1 MPNGDINIFGETNFR
16 NKRVEFGIK
25 LDDRRRHMYVIGKTG
40 MGKSHLLRHLA
51 YNDIQAGR
59 GLAFVDPHG
68 DSADWL
74 LEYIPAS
81 RINDVVYINPTDID
95 FPIAFNVLEKV
106 DRRYHN
112 LVADGLVG
120 VFKKIWAESWGP
132 RLEYLMRNAIL
143 SLLDYQDSTLLG
155 VTRMLV
161 DKSYRKK
168 VIKRIQ
174 DPVVKAFWM
183 DEFSKYNDK
192 FLVEA
197 IAPIQNK
204 IGQFL
209 ANAVIRNIVGQPQ
222 STINLREI
230 MDQGKIL
237 ILNLSK
243 GKIGEASSA
252 LLGAMII
259 TKLQLAAMSRA
270 DIPEEQR
277 RDFFLYVDEFQ
288 TFATESFADI
298 LSEARKYRLSLV
310 MAHQYIEQMPEEVA
324 AAVFGNVGS
333 LISFRVGAADA
344 EVLETEFAPVFMQT
358 DLVNL
363 PKYGFYI
370 KLMIDGVA
378 SDGFSAN
385 TVNMQFAPTGNMNKV
400 INVSRERYANPREKV
415 EEKIARWSGVF
426 EGKEG
431 EDKDSYE
438 EEEDFRS
445 GKSRPR
451 SGGGGQSFP
460 ARQDSRSASFAPKKF
475 PPRNPSPLP
484 ASPPRASFNQ
494 PVRSQPARPPV
505 QHYSAPR
512 PVAASANKPFPRP
525 VARPAVSRPILP
537 KAATSQP
544 ARQPVQRTPA
554 PRPVV
559 APISSPSPRPV
570 SRPASPRPVQQKAPT
585 PPCTVRRMA
594 PPPVRHYPTPPPI
607 PPRTR
612 TVPKTAKPEPGISLA
627 EAVKRPPQPTH
638 QPKVSKSRPSQQAI
652 PPNRAVRL

>member
-1 MPNGDINIFGETNFR
+1 MPNAEINSFGQTNYR
-16 NKRVEFGIK
+16 NRRVEFGIK

-59 GLAFVDPHG
+59 GIAFVDPHG

-161 DKSYRKK
+161 DKAYRKK
-168 VIKRIQ
+168 VIARVQ
-174 DPVVKAFWM
+174 DPVVKAFWVE
-183 DEFSKYNDK
+183 EFAKYNDK

-197 IAPIQNK
+197 ISPIQNK

-222 STINLREI
+222 STINIREI

-298 LSEARKYRLSLV
+298 LSEARKYRLGLV

-324 AAVFGNVGS
+324 AAVFGNVGT

-344 EVLETEFAPVFMQT
+344 EVLETEFAPVFMQK

-363 PKYGFYI
+363 PKFGFYI

-385 TVNMQFAPTGNMNKV
+385 TVNMKFTPTGNKDKV
-400 INVSRERYANPREKV
+400 IRVSRERYANPRSVV

-426 EGKEG
+426 EGKVG
-431 EDKDSYE
+431 VDKDSYE
-438 EEEDFRS
+438 KEDEARNN
-445 GKSRPR
+445 KSR
-451 SGGGGQSFP
+451 FKP
-460 ARQDSRSASFAPKKF
+460 AVSRPVLGHQENRPASFAPKSY
-475 PPRNPSPLP
+475 PPKNNFSRPPINRPAPTAVNRASNYQPAPRPIMSSAP
-484 ASPPRASFNQ
+484 ASHSAPAPTPYPSQRPAVSHPIVSRPASVSPKPRLS
-494 PVRSQPARPPV
+494 PPV
-505 QHYSAPR
+505 SAPR
-512 PVAASANKPFPRP
+512 PVPAPRAN
-525 VARPAVSRPILP
+525 
-537 KAATSQP
+537 TS
-544 ARQPVQRTPA
+544 

-559 APISSPSPRPV
+559 SSRPV
-570 SRPASPRPVQQKAPT
+570 SAPSKQRST
-585 PPCTVRRMA
+585 PPA
-594 PPPVRHYPTPPPI
+594 RHYPTPPPPI

-612 TVPKTAKPEPGISLA
+612 IVPKTAKPVATGISLK
-627 EAVKRPPQPTH
+627 EAVKQGPQSVH
-638 QPKVSKSRPSQQAI
+638 QPKINKPRGDRRPL
-652 PPNRAVRL
+652 PPGQKAVLGK

>member
-16 NKRVEFGIK
+16 NRRVEFGIK

-174 DPVVKAFWM
+174 DPVVKAFWV

-197 IAPIQNK
+197 ISPIQNK

-222 STINLREI
+222 STINIREI

-270 DIPEEQR
+270 DVPEEQR

-324 AAVFGNVGS
+324 AAVFGNVGT

-344 EVLETEFAPVFMQT
+344 EVLETEFAPVFTQN

-363 PKYGFYI
+363 PKYGFYV

-385 TVNMQFAPTGNMNKV
+385 TVNMQFAPTGNRDKV

-445 GKSRPR
+445 GKSRSRPN
-451 SGGGGQSFP
+451 SGGQSYP
-460 ARQDSRSASFAPKKF
+460 ARRDNRSASFPPQKY
-475 PPRNPSPLP
+475 PPRSPSLLP
-484 ASPPRASFNQ
+484 AKSLPRSTFNQ
-494 PVRSQPARPPV
+494 PVKSQPAPARPPV
-505 QHYSAPR
+505 QHYP
-512 PVAASANKPFPRP
+512 AS
-525 VARPAVSRPILP
+525 RPAVV
-537 KAATSQP
+537 P
-544 ARQPVQRTPA
+544 AKKPL
-554 PRPVV
+554 PRPM
-559 APISSPSPRPV
+559 PRPAV
-570 SRPASPRPVQQKAPT
+570 ARPVQQKEST
-585 PPCTVRRMA
+585 

-607 PPRTR
+607 PSRTR
-612 TVPKTAKPEPGISLA
+612 TVPKTAKPEVGISLR
-627 EAVKRPPQPTH
+627 EAVKQQPQPTH
-638 QPKVSKSRPSQQAI
+638 QPKALKSHPGRQAI
-652 PPNRAVRL
+652 PPDRAVRF

>member
-1 MPNGDINIFGETNFR
+1 MPNGDINVFGETNFR

-40 MGKSHLLRHLA
+40 MGKSHLLKHLA

-174 DPVVKAFWM
+174 DPVVKAFWV

-197 IAPIQNK
+197 ISPIQNK

-222 STINLREI
+222 STINIREI
-230 MDQGKIL
+230 MDEGKIL

-298 LSEARKYRLSLV
+298 LSEARKYRLGLI

-324 AAVFGNVGS
+324 AAVFGNVGT
-333 LISFRVGAADA
+333 LVSFRVGAADA
-344 EVLETEFAPVFMQT
+344 EVLETEFAPVFMQQ

-363 PKYGFYI
+363 PKFGFYI

-385 TVNMQFAPTGNMNKV
+385 TVNMKFAATGNKEKV
-400 INVSRERYANPREKV
+400 IRVSRERYANPREQV

-438 EEEDFRS
+438 QAEDFHS
-445 GKSRPR
+445 NKSRPKFA
-451 SGGGGQSFP
+451 GGNGKSLPHQVDNWPKAAAPRHPSKGGDERQNLNRP
-460 ARQDSRSASFAPKKF
+460 A
-475 PPRNPSPLP
+475 P
-484 ASPPRASFNQ
+484 ATIN
-494 PVRSQPARPPV
+494 RPP
-505 QHYSAPR
+505 QNKLPR
-512 PVAASANKPFPRP
+512 SFRP
-525 VARPAVSRPILP
+525 AQAGSRPAVMP
-537 KAATSQP
+537 QP
-544 ARQPVQRTPA
+544 SSLQRSVAQPV
-554 PRPVV
+554 
-559 APISSPSPRPV
+559 V
-570 SRPASPRPVQQKAPT
+570 SRPVPQELSPSRPA
-585 PPCTVRRMA
+585 
-594 PPPVRHYPTPPPI
+594 RHYPTPPPI

-612 TVPKTAKPEPGISLA
+612 TVPKAAKSEAGISLR
-627 EAVKRPPQPTH
+627 EAVKQQPQPTH
-638 QPKVSKSRPSQQAI
+638 QPKAAKSRRGRQVI
-652 PPNRAVRL
+652 PPNQAVRF

>member
-1 MPNGDINIFGETNFR
+1 MFHDEVNVFGETNFR
-16 NKRVEFGIK
+16 NKRVQFGIK
-25 LDDRRRHMYVIGKTG
+25 TDDRRRHMYVIGKTG

-74 LEYIPAS
+74 LDYIPAG
-81 RINDVVYINPTDID
+81 RINDVVFINPTDID

-143 SLLDYQDSTLLG
+143 ALLDYQDSTLLG

-168 VIKRIQ
+168 VIARIH
-174 DPVVKAFWM
+174 DPVVKAFWVG
-183 DEFSKYNDK
+183 EFSKYNDK

-197 IAPIQNK
+197 ISPIQNK
-204 IGQFL
+204 VGQFL

-243 GKIGEASSA
+243 GKIGEESSA

-270 DIPEEQR
+270 DIAEEAR

-298 LSEARKYRLSLV
+298 LSEARKYRLSLI
-310 MAHQYIEQMPEEVA
+310 MAHQYIEQMPEAVA
-324 AAVFGNVGS
+324 SAVFGNVGT
-333 LISFRVGAADA
+333 LVSFRVGAADA
-344 EVLETEFAPVFMQT
+344 EVLEKEFAPVFMQN

-385 TVNMQFAPTGNMNKV
+385 TVNMKFASAGNKDKV
-400 INVSRERYANPREKV
+400 IKVSRERYANPREKV

-426 EGKEG
+426 EGKES
-431 EDKDSYE
+431 EEKDSYE
-438 EEEDFRS
+438 QAEEARASQSRFKPIPAKRPAGFAPKNYQPKNAPVRPTMNRQVPSVFQSASKYHSARS
-445 GKSRPR
+445 SAQFSSGSRPVSVATPMSNASPKSRPISSSPTTKFPTSPKTR
-451 SGGGGQSFP
+451 VIPP
-460 ARQDSRSASFAPKKF
+460 ARRF
-475 PPRNPSPLP
+475 
-484 ASPPRASFNQ
+484 
-494 PVRSQPARPPV
+494 
-505 QHYSAPR
+505 
-512 PVAASANKPFPRP
+512 
-525 VARPAVSRPILP
+525 
-537 KAATSQP
+537 
-544 ARQPVQRTPA
+544 
-554 PRPVV
+554 
-559 APISSPSPRPV
+559 
-570 SRPASPRPVQQKAPT
+570 PT
-585 PPCTVRRMA
+585 P
-594 PPPVRHYPTPPPI
+594 PPPI
-607 PPRTR
+607 PPRVRAVSEKAPPIST
-612 TVPKTAKPEPGISLA
+612 GISLK
-627 EAVKRPPQPTH
+627 EAVKQEPQSVH
-638 QPKVSKSRPSQQAI
+638 QPKKLGGQSNRSLVT
-652 PPNRAVRL
+652 PNQKVKL

>member
-1 MPNGDINIFGETNFR
+1 MSQDEVNVFGETNFR
-16 NKRVEFGIK
+16 NKRVQFGIK
-25 LDDRRRHMYVIGKTG
+25 TDDRRRHMYVIGKTG

-81 RINDVVYINPTDID
+81 RINDVVFINPTDID

-143 SLLDYQDSTLLG
+143 ALLDYQDSTLLG

-168 VIKRIQ
+168 VIARIH
-174 DPVVKAFWM
+174 DPVVKAFWVG
-183 DEFSKYNDK
+183 EFSKYNDK

-197 IAPIQNK
+197 ISPIQNK
-204 IGQFL
+204 VGQFL

-243 GKIGEASSA
+243 GKIGEESSA

-270 DIPEEQR
+270 DIAEEAR

-298 LSEARKYRLSLV
+298 LSEARKYRLSLI
-310 MAHQYIEQMPEEVA
+310 MAHQYIEQMPEAVA
-324 AAVFGNVGS
+324 SAVFGNVGT
-333 LISFRVGAADA
+333 LISFRVGATDA
-344 EVLETEFAPVFMQT
+344 EVLEKEFAPVFMQN

-363 PKYGFYI
+363 PKFGFYI

-385 TVNMQFAPTGNMNKV
+385 TVNMKFAPAGNKEKV
-400 INVSRERYANPREKV
+400 IKVSRERYANPREKV

-431 EDKDSYE
+431 EEKDSYE
-438 EEEDFRS
+438 QAEEARANQ
-445 GKSRPR
+445 SR
-451 SGGGGQSFP
+451 FKP
-460 ARQDSRSASFAPKKF
+460 APAARPAGFTPKNY
-475 PPRNPSPLP
+475 PPKNT
-484 ASPPRASFNQ
+484 
-494 PVRSQPARPPV
+494 PARPPLNRPMPAPRYPSSRP
-505 QHYSAPR
+505 QSSYSRPTPKYQAPR
-512 PVAASANKPFPRP
+512 PAAAS
-525 VARPAVSRPILP
+525 VAPKFSSDRPAPVLP
-537 KAATSQP
+537 KKNIA
-544 ARQPVQRTPA
+544 PVP
-554 PRPVV
+554 P
-559 APISSPSPRPV
+559 
-570 SRPASPRPVQQKAPT
+570 SRPAPATRHFPAP
-585 PPCTVRRMA
+585 
-594 PPPVRHYPTPPPI
+594 PPPI
-607 PPRTR
+607 PPRKKNPAVAT
-612 TVPKTAKPEPGISLA
+612 KSQGGLSLSEAAKLQ
-627 EAVKRPPQPTH
+627 PQSVH
-638 QPKVSKSRPSQQAI
+638 QPKAKRI
-652 PPNRAVRL
+652 PPDRLILTPGQRARLNK